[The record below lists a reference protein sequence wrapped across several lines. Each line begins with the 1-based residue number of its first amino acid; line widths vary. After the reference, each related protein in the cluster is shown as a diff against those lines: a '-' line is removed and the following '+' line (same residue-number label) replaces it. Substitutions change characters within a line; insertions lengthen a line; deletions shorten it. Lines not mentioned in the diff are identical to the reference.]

1 MKQHKILLLAV
12 AMLLTITS
20 CTTQTNT
27 TGTSTET
34 VGDATINDI
43 DAANTSTGE
52 NLETNIETEMPKYEA
67 PAIENGDIIATITTN
82 NGTIKL
88 KLFKDLVPKTAI
100 NFMGLSEQGYYKD
113 VVFHRVIKDFMVQW
127 GDPDGTG
134 SGGQS
139 IYGESFEDEFDSSLQ
154 NNRGTISMANS
165 GPATNGSQ
173 FFINVVNNNFLD
185 NKHSV
190 FGVVVEGMDTVDKI
204 SKLKTDAS
212 DRPENEVK
220 MIDVNIQ
227 TYNEGKYTDYDFNL
241 ETELAEVEKL
251 SADRDAAIAEEQE
264 ATAEANKDR
273 VATDADQVLVHY
285 KGTLADGSIFDS
297 SYDRNEPIEVNLA
310 ENQVI
315 PGFKNGVI
323 GMKIGDKKTVTLTP
337 ADAYGEYSEEN
348 TQEFPLSDLT
358 AQGITP
364 VVGGTVPSALWD
376 LKVVALTDV
385 TVTLD
390 VNHPLAGET
399 LTFDLELV
407 NFSN

>member
-12 AMLLTITS
+12 AILLTVTS

-27 TGTSTET
+27 TGTGDIIKWYSTGEIDATET
-34 VGDATINDI
+34 
-43 DAANTSTGE
+43 SSGE
-52 NLETNIETEMPKYEA
+52 NLETNIETPMTKYEA
-67 PAIENGDIIATITTN
+67 PAIENGDIIATIKTN
-82 NGTIKL
+82 NWTIKL
-88 KLFKDLVPKTAI
+88 KIYKNLVPKTAI
-100 NFMGLSEQGYYKD
+100 NFIWLSEEGYYTD
-113 VVFHRVIKDFMVQW
+113 VIFHRVIQDFMIQW

-134 SGGQS
+134 SGWES
-139 IYGESFEDEFDSSLQ
+139 IYWESFEDEFDPSLK
-154 NNRGTISMANS
+154 NDRGTIAMANS
-165 GPATNGSQ
+165 WPATNGSQ

-185 NKHSV
+185 NKHTV

-204 SKLKTDAS
+204 SKMKTDAS

-227 TYNEGKYTDYDFNL
+227 TYNEGKYTDYEFNL
-241 ETELAEVEKL
+241 ETELSEVEKI
-251 SADRDAAIAEEQE
+251 SAERDAAIAEEMAE
-264 ATAEANKDR
+264 KAEANKDR
-273 VATDADQVLVHY
+273 VATDTDQVVVHY
-285 KGTLADGSIFDS
+285 KGALADGTTFDS

-315 PGFKNGVI
+315 PWFKQEVI
-323 GMKIGDKKTVTLTP
+323 GMKIGEKKTVTLSA

-348 TQEFPLSDLT
+348 TQEFPLTDLT

-364 VVGGTVPSALWD
+364 IEGETVPSMMWE
-376 LKVVALTDV
+376 LKVLKVTEE

-407 NFSN
+407 NFVN